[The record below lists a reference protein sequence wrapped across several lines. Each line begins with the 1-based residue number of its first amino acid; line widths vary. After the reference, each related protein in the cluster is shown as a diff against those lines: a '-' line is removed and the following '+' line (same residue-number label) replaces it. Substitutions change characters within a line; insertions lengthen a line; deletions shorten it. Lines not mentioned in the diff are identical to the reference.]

1 MEGSLNEVLQR
12 IEAGLWSELISNVFS
27 KMRCRKEEATPSS
40 DIKGPLMNMDMLIR
54 HLFACSILVD
64 CRAHLI
70 ESFPNMPQSP

>member
-12 IEAGLWSELISNVFS
+12 IEAGLWSELISNVF

-54 HLFACSILVD
+54 HLFYSCLLASTFE
-64 CRAHLI
+64 R
-70 ESFPNMPQSP
+70 FQNMPESP